1 MFALLLPAVLATG
14 NTAPVSPVPPV
25 TVDFG
30 ARGKVAVPRP
40 APQADFE
47 AQLRQVLMSPRR
59 DAAAVQFCWDIP
71 KYAFCRVMLARPG
84 QSVLTLKNSDVRKL
98 LWTPDGKYLVGAG
111 ANTVRL
117 WNLVGGVRAHV
128 PGLEPNQLG
137 ERIVTRDIT
146 RLWVERD
153 KLCVAMLSDVFKTSG
168 GPALRQRT
176 STTRYQLPALRPLE
190 VVGFPAGGTGEAPC
204 SVPHTEPQTPP
215 S

>member
-1 MFALLLPAVLATG
+1 MFTLLLSAVLATG
-14 NTAPVSPVPPV
+14 NTALVAPSLPV

-71 KYAFCRVMLARPG
+71 KYAFCRVILARPG
-84 QSVLTLKNSDVRKL
+84 QPMLTLKNSDVRKL
-98 LWTPDGKYLVGAG
+98 LWTPDGKYLVGTG

-117 WNLVGGVRAHV
+117 WNLVGGVRVHV
-128 PGLEPNQLG
+128 PGLEPDQLD

-146 RLWVERD
+146 QLWLEQG
-153 KLCVAMLSDVFKTSG
+153 KLCVAMVSDVFRTSG
-168 GPALRQRT
+168 GPALRQLT
-176 STTRYQLPALRPLE
+176 STTRYQLPALRPLQ
-190 VVGFPAGGTGEAPC
+190 VVGLPAGGTGEAPC
-204 SVPHTEPQTPP
+204 SMPHAESQTPL

>member
-1 MFALLLPAVLATG
+1 MFALLL
-14 NTAPVSPVPPV
+14 TAALVVPSPPV

-30 ARGKVAVPRP
+30 TRGKVAVPRP

-71 KYAFCRVMLARPG
+71 KYAFCRVILARPG
-84 QSVLTLKNSDVRKL
+84 QPVLALKNSNVQKL

-128 PGLEPNQLG
+128 PRLEPDQLG

-146 RLWVERD
+146 RLWLEQD
-153 KLCVAMLSDVFKTSG
+153 KLCVALVSDVFKTSG
-168 GPALRQRT
+168 GYALRQLT
-176 STTRYQLPALRPLE
+176 STTRYQLLALKPLE
-190 VVGFPAGGTGEAPC
+190 VVGLPAGSQEAPC
-204 SVPHTEPQTPP
+204 SMPHAEPQTPP